1 MLISERWLRELV
13 PGAPD
18 LNTLI
23 ERLTLA
29 GLEVAGAEPAAPPL
43 ESVVVAEVLDAAP
56 HPNAD
61 RLRLCQVSDGT
72 ETLPVVCGAPNVRAG
87 LKVALAQVGARLPGD
102 LRIRKSKIRGEV
114 SQGMLC
120 SGRELGLDDDQ
131 AGILELPADAPSGV
145 ALSDY
150 LELDDHLIEVDL
162 TPNRGDC
169 LSALGLARELAALL
183 DLPLAWQAP
192 GPVAAEHEQCAEVEI
207 RAPADCPRYAARI
220 LLEVDAAAP
229 TPGWLRERLRRSGIR
244 SLGAV
249 VDITNYVL
257 LETGQP
263 LHAFDLDRLHG
274 GIRVRRAAAGEL
286 LTLLGEQSVTLGPEH
301 LVIADANGPVALAGI
316 MGGAGSAVSSETR
329 RVLLESA
336 YFPPAAVAGRARGL
350 GLGTDAAHRFERG
363 VDPTGQVRAI
373 ERATALLVE
382 ICGARPGPVTDVRD
396 AAHQPAPAELSLR
409 RSRCRRVLG
418 IDLELEQIGSLLQRL
433 GMSTRE
439 TDADTLAV
447 TAPSF
452 RFDLTHEVD
461 LIEEVARLH
470 GYDRIP
476 AVQPPGSSAMLPAP
490 DARLE
495 PMRLRSLMV
504 DRGYREVVTYSFVGE
519 VEQRRLFPQ
528 TQAPVLQNPLSAD
541 QAVMRVSLWP
551 GLLQTAVHNRNR
563 QVGRMRLFEL
573 GRCFRIENS
582 NYIQPSV
589 MSGIICSDSFSA
601 HCLDSAR
608 ASDLYDLKADIDA
621 LLAMTGSPTH
631 FTVEPAS
638 HPALH
643 PGQAARLLRDGRT
656 VGWFGRL
663 HPSLEQ
669 ELELPWSGLF
679 ELDLEVLTEQVAHRP
694 RVVSPY
700 PLVERDLSLL
710 VPRDTLWAQLR
721 TAAQDAAGATLVDID
736 IFDLYTG
743 AGIGAEHKSVG
754 LRLRFSDP
762 ERNLTDA
769 EIEQLQN
776 QVLEALTDRFGAQLR
791 A

>member
-13 PGAPD
+13 PDAPGLD
-18 LNTLI
+18 SLI

-29 GLEVAGAEPAAPPL
+29 GLEVAGTEPAAPPL
-43 ESVVVAEVLDAAP
+43 DSVVVAEVLEATP

-72 ETLPVVCGAPNVRAG
+72 DTLPVVCGAPNVRAG
-87 LKVALAQVGARLPGD
+87 LKVALARVGARLPGD

-120 SGRELGLDDDQ
+120 SGRELALDDDQ
-131 AGILELPADAPSGV
+131 AGILELPADAPTGV
-145 ALSDY
+145 PLSDY

-183 DLPLAWQAP
+183 DLPLAWHEPQ
-192 GPVAAEHEQCAEVEI
+192 PVAAVHAQCAEVEI
-207 RAPADCPRYAARI
+207 LDPDECPRYAARI
-220 LLEVDAAAP
+220 LLDVDAAAP

-263 LHAFDLDRLHG
+263 LHAFDLDRLCG
-274 GIRVRRAAAGEL
+274 GVRVRRAAAGET

-301 LVIADANGPVALAGI
+301 LVIADADGPVALAGI
-316 MGGAGSAVSSETR
+316 MGGAGSAVSVDTR
-329 RVLLESA
+329 CVLLESA
-336 YFPPAAVAGRARGL
+336 YFTPTAVAGRARGL

-382 ICGARPGPVTDVRD
+382 ICGARPGPVTNISDG
-396 AAHQPAPAELSLR
+396 AQQTAPVELSLR

-418 IDLELEQIGSLLQRL
+418 IDFELAQIGSLLQRL
-433 GMSTRE
+433 GMGTRE
-439 TDADTLAV
+439 LDADTLV
-447 TAPSF
+447 VRAPSF
-452 RFDLTHEVD
+452 RFDIEQEVD
-461 LIEEVARLH
+461 LIEEIARLH
-470 GYDRIP
+470 GYHQIP
-476 AVQPPGSSAMLPAP
+476 AVRPPGQSVMLPVP
-490 DARLE
+490 DGRLE
-495 PMRLRSLMV
+495 PMRLRNLLV

-519 VEQRRLFPQ
+519 AEQRRLFPQ
-528 TQAPVLQNPLSAD
+528 AQAPALQNPLSAD

-551 GLLQTAVHNRNR
+551 GLLQTTVHNRNR
-563 QVGRMRLFEL
+563 QAGHMRLFEL
-573 GRCFRIENS
+573 GRCFRIEDS
-582 NYIQPSV
+582 NYVQPSV
-589 MSGIICSDSFSA
+589 ISGILCSDSSAA
-601 HCLDSAR
+601 HCLDPAR
-608 ASDLYDLKADIDA
+608 ATDLYDLKADIDA
-621 LLAMTGSPTH
+621 VLAMTGLPAQ
-631 FTVEPAS
+631 FTVEPIS

-643 PGQAARLLRDGRT
+643 PGQAARLLRNGQA
-656 VGWFGRL
+656 VGLFGRL

-669 ELELPWSGLF
+669 EFELPWSGLF
-679 ELDLEVLTEQVAHRP
+679 EIDLDALGQQVVHQPRP
-694 RVVSPY
+694 VSPY
-700 PLVERDLSLL
+700 PLVDRDLSLL
-710 VPRDTLWAQLR
+710 VPGDTLWSELR
-721 TAAQDAAGATLVDID
+721 ATAAAAAGAALVDID

-743 AGIGAEHKSVG
+743 PGIGAGYKSVG

-762 ERNLTDA
+762 ERNLTDT
-769 EIEQLQN
+769 EIEQFQG
-776 QVLEALTDRFGAQLR
+776 QVLDALTDRFGAQLR